1 MTSFR
6 HPFGNH
12 QFSIRGYY
20 LLSIR
25 AWGQKPVWGGA
36 YVPRGGG
43 GEGYDLSAFYDITS
57 YRMECSLCNIQYVGK
72 AKTKH
77 LTYRFD
83 LLLKY

>member
-1 MTSFR
+1 MNSFR

-25 AWGQKPVWGGA
+25 AWGQKPVG
-36 YVPRGGG
+36 VELMFQG
-43 GEGYDLSAFYDITS
+43 GEGGYDLSAFYDITL
-57 YRMECSLCNIQYVGK
+57 YLMKCSLCNIQYVGK

-77 LTYRFD
+77 LTYKFD